1 MMMQYDDETLIT
13 CCAMMTHCSNLWS
26 ASFESHCAEVSC
38 SFGFIEIGCCLAKL
52 RLFQVYQV
60 RKFFV
65 KVGCKKT
72 LITQRRNKIFTN
84 GFQLCNLEIMGYKDV
99 KNRKLTKNA
108 IRSLFAQAGS
118 FCLELVQREHGR
130 KKESRCQKGLYFCCL
145 CSRLSSHQRP
155 NCLFSQLQAYIL
167 SVVPTRCFPS
177 RLLPFILA
185 SLSLSAFLFYLY

>member
-1 MMMQYDDETLIT
+1 MEKL
-13 CCAMMTHCSNLWS
+13 
-26 ASFESHCAEVSC
+26 F
-38 SFGFIEIGCCLAKL
+38 CL
-52 RLFQVYQV
+52 FN
-60 RKFFV
+60 
-65 KVGCKKT
+65 
-72 LITQRRNKIFTN
+72 RRC
-84 GFQLCNLEIMGYKDV
+84 LSVAL
-99 KNRKLTKNA
+99 LTKPQTSHN
-108 IRSLFAQAGS
+108 LL

-185 SLSLSAFLFYLY
+185 SLSLSAFLFYLYWLKASSSKPMSLIWLIGGKKFYTVFLLKTFSMNTFSNRCSVVCILF